1 VLTYG
6 FARFCRVPENVRD
19 GRFGGWLRNA
29 RDWNVSR
36 NRYWGTPIPL
46 WTSSDYEEVGLDVR
60 FERVNIVWLNELYL
74 LRRSSASTRS
84 RSSKS
89 CPE

>member
-46 WTSSDYEEVGLDVR
+46 WTSSDYEEVGPVVR
-60 FERVNIVWLNELYL
+60 FERVNIVWLNEL
-74 LRRSSASTRS
+74 RPHRSSASTRS
-84 RSSKS
+84 RSWKS